1 MKRLG
6 LGGELVADRPLLEV
20 VGQLALFRGDLLAEV
35 FEPSFH
41 DLGGGFRIEVMDRD
55 FVKLAPEEPAFDG
68 AGLGVR
74 QEALPRLDSEHPQC
88 RLIPREK
95 KINVQRMSPRP
106 VNQFLRRIT
115 PLQAERRFEDRLADR
130 GAGGTQQEN
139 EDQSGNPGGTCHART
154 FPNVGGFRKPGS
166 RRGFVLVEATL
177 SMAILTILGL
187 VLLKLSLNVLHPRQ
201 WALQQT
207 VTDAY
212 MTYERAYAQRVPF
225 DTITSNTS
233 PWPVYPNTTQ
243 STVELGRLPG
253 DRPITGTV
261 YRSRTADPGNLPADG
276 GTGTAASNPAGMKV
290 WRLQSVVSYQIGGRQ
305 YIKSRTIVR
314 TQ

>member
-1 MKRLG
+1 
-6 LGGELVADRPLLEV
+6 
-20 VGQLALFRGDLLAEV
+20 
-35 FEPSFH
+35 
-41 DLGGGFRIEVMDRD
+41 
-55 FVKLAPEEPAFDG
+55 
-68 AGLGVR
+68 
-74 QEALPRLDSEHPQC
+74 
-88 RLIPREK
+88 
-95 KINVQRMSPRP
+95 
-106 VNQFLRRIT
+106 
-115 PLQAERRFEDRLADR
+115 
-130 GAGGTQQEN
+130 
-139 EDQSGNPGGTCHART
+139 
-154 FPNVGGFRKPGS
+154 
-166 RRGFVLVEATL
+166 
-177 SMAILTILGL
+177 MAILTILGL

-233 PWPVYPNTTQ
+233 PWPIYPNTTQ